1 MPDLT
6 QERSAPASDAAHT
19 ADLEREQ
26 QHLTLLYERLDG
38 MREYAQRRLRTVLLE
53 TGGTPQARSER
64 ESFTQLYSED
74 LAKYDAAEHGLCF
87 GRIDLAENADGAG
100 AAASN
105 GNGNGSTGSTGNGD
119 GQSGTGGDQAGEGER
134 RYIGRIGIL
143 DEASDYETLLLDW
156 RAPMARPFYLA
167 TTAAPEGVTRRRN
180 IRSRNRKVT
189 SVNDEYLDLEAAR
202 RDGVIGSDGGVG
214 SESALLAAL
223 NAARTGHMND
233 IVETIQSEQDAII
246 RSEHKSVLVVQGGPG
261 TGKTAVAL
269 HRAAY
274 LLYTYRQQLDKSG
287 VLIIGPNS
295 TFLDYIGQVLPSL
308 GETGVLLSTVGDL
321 YPGVQATL
329 EDSLRAG
336 ELKGSLD
343 MLEVLKKA
351 VRDWQEVPREA
362 VRLHFDGRE
371 LTLDRRIIT
380 KARGRAR
387 SSRRPHNLA
396 RPVFAAGVVDALTE
410 QLAELIGTDPLGGRN
425 LLSQADLTEIR
436 DEMRGDADIQRA
448 IAKLWP
454 LLTPQDVLG
463 GLWADARRLGNA
475 AGHLSAQDRAELQ
488 RTDSGEFSAADAPL
502 LDELAELLGID
513 DSEERE
519 RSRRRWRAQLAEAQD
534 ALDILTGSAPQDLE
548 DDLDPELLMAYDLID
563 ASQLAERQQVRT
575 TQTTAER
582 AAGDRTWTYGHVIV
596 DEAQELSEMA
606 WRMVMR
612 RIPNRW
618 ITAVGD
624 VAQTGDPA
632 GAASWQQV
640 LEPYVA
646 KRWKLTELTVNY
658 RTPAEIM
665 AIAADVLAEIDPGSS
680 IPRSVRESG
689 FAPTAHRVRPAE
701 LAAEVARLVAAEAEH
716 PGTTAVIVP
725 HDLAPKLA
733 DLTEGSARVLTVH
746 DVKGLEFDAVI
757 LVEPQLILAESPR
770 GINDLYVALTRATQR
785 LAVAHTDD
793 LPAVLSRLS

>member
-1 MPDLT
+1 
-6 QERSAPASDAAHT
+6 
-19 ADLEREQ
+19 
-26 QHLTLLYERLDG
+26 

-74 LAKYDAAEHGLCF
+74 LSKYDAAEHGLCF
-87 GRIDLAENADGAG
+87 GRIDLAESAEEDAG
-100 AAASN
+100 PAAGPGSNGRVSN
-105 GNGNGSTGSTGNGD
+105 GNGRAATGNGD
-119 GQSGTGGDQAGEGER
+119 GQAGAAGEGER

-143 DEASDYETLLLDW
+143 DEQSDYETLLLDW

-167 TTAAPEGVTRRRN
+167 TTAAPDGVTRRRH

-189 SVNDEYLDLEAAR
+189 AVNDEYLDLGAAQ
-202 RDGVIGSDGGVG
+202 RDGVIDGAGGVG
-214 SESALLAAL
+214 SESALLSAL

-233 IVETIQSEQDAII
+233 IVETIQSEQDSII
-246 RSEHKSVLVVQGGPG
+246 RSEHRSVLVVQGGPG

-274 LLYTYRQQLDKSG
+274 LLYTYRQQLDKAG

-308 GETGVLLSTVGDL
+308 GETGVLLSTVGNL
-321 YPGVQATL
+321 YPGVRATL

-351 VRDWQEVPREA
+351 VRDWQEVPREP

-396 RPVFAAGVVDALTE
+396 RPIFAAGVVDALTD
-410 QLAELIGTDPLGGRN
+410 QLAQLIGADPLGGRN

-436 DEMRGDADIQRA
+436 DEMRADAEIQRA
-448 IAKLWP
+448 IAGLWP

-463 GLWADARRLGNA
+463 GLWADARRLANA
-475 AGHLSAQDRAELQ
+475 AGNLGAEDRAELQ
-488 RTDSGEFSAADAPL
+488 RTDSGEFSDADAPL

-575 TQTTAER
+575 SQTTAER

-665 AIAADVLAEIDPGSS
+665 AIAADVLAEIDPGMS
-680 IPRSVRESG
+680 IPRSIRESG
-689 FAPTAHRVRPAE
+689 FTPAAHRVAAAE
-701 LAAEVARLVAAEAEH
+701 LAAEVARHVAAEAAH
-716 PGTTAVIVP
+716 PGTTAIIVP
-725 HDLAPKLA
+725 HDLAPELA
-733 DLTEGSARVLTVH
+733 DAADDSARVLTVH

-757 LVEPQLILAESPR
+757 LVEPQRVLAESPR
-770 GINDLYVALTRATQR
+770 GMNDLYVALTRATQR
-785 LAVAHTDD
+785 LTVVHTAD
-793 LPAVLSRLS
+793 LPPVLGKIAAAGTTA

>member
-1 MPDLT
+1 MPDRLT
-6 QERSAPASDAAHT
+6 EDLPATGHAAEL
-19 ADLEREQ
+19 AREQ
-26 QHLTLLYERLDG
+26 TNLTTLYERLDA

-74 LAKYDAAEHGLCF
+74 LTKYDAAEHGLCF
-87 GRIDLAENADGAG
+87 GRIDLAENDVAE
-100 AAASN
+100 
-105 GNGNGSTGSTGNGD
+105 
-119 GQSGTGGDQAGEGER
+119 Q
-134 RYIGRIGIL
+134 RYIGRLGIL
-143 DEASDYETLLLDW
+143 DEDDDYATLLLDW
-156 RAPMARPFYLA
+156 RAPLARPFYLA
-167 TTAAPEGVTRRRN
+167 TTATPDGVTRRRH
-180 IRSRNRKVT
+180 IRSRNRRITTVT
-189 SVNDEYLDLEAAR
+189 DEYLDLDLAR
-202 RDGVIGSDGGVG
+202 AEGAIESDSGVG
-214 SESALLAAL
+214 SESALLTAL
-223 NAARTGHMND
+223 NAARTGQMTD
-233 IVETIQSEQDAII
+233 IVETIQSQQDAII

-274 LLYTYRQQLDKSG
+274 LLYTYRKQLDKAG

-308 GETGVLLSTVGDL
+308 GETGVLLSTIGNL

-343 MLEVLKKA
+343 MIEVLKKG
-351 VRDWQEVPREA
+351 VRDWQQTPPESI
-362 VRLHFDGRE
+362 RLTFDGYE
-371 LTLDRRIIT
+371 IILDRKIVS

-396 RPVFAAGVVDALTE
+396 RPVFAASVVDALTD
-410 QLAELIGTDPLGGRN
+410 QLAQTMGKDLTGGQN

-436 DEMRGDADIQRA
+436 DEMRADTEIQRA
-448 IAKLWP
+448 IARLWP
-454 LLTPQDVLG
+454 ILTPQEVLA
-463 GLWADARRLGNA
+463 GLWADPARLARA
-475 AGHLSAQDRAELQ
+475 AGGFPPEDRKELF
-488 RTDSGEFSAADAPL
+488 RPDDGNFSAADAPL
-502 LDELAELLGID
+502 LDELAELLGVD
-513 DSEERE
+513 DAEERE

-548 DDLDPELLMAYDLID
+548 DDLDPEILMAYDLID
-563 ASQLAERQQVRT
+563 ASQLAERQNVRT
-575 TQTTAER
+575 HQTTAER

-618 ITAVGD
+618 VTIVGD

-632 GAASWQQV
+632 GASSWQQM

-646 KRWKLTELTVNY
+646 QRWKLAELTVNY

-665 AIAADVLAEIDPGSS
+665 AVAADVLAAIDPAATV
-680 IPRSVRESG
+680 PRSVRESG
-689 FAPTAHRVRPAE
+689 SAPTATRVSASE
-701 LAAEVARLVAAEAEH
+701 MIATVSELVAAEARH
-716 PGTTAVIVP
+716 PGITVV
-725 HDLAPKLA
+725 LAPHATLHDYAELA
-733 DLTEGSARVLTVH
+733 DEQVRVLTVNE
-746 DVKGLEFDAVI
+746 VKGLEFDAVI
-757 LVEPQLILAESPR
+757 LVEPQDILDESPR
-770 GINDLYVALTRATQR
+770 GLNDLYVALTRATQR
-785 LAVAHTDD
+785 LAVVHTGE
-793 LPAVLSRLS
+793 LPTALGALGR

>member
-6 QERSAPASDAAHT
+6 EERPVSATDSDT
-19 ADLEREQ
+19 AELEREQ
-26 QHLTLLYERLDG
+26 RHLTLLYERLDG
-38 MREYAQRRLRTVLLE
+38 MRQYAQRRLRTVLLE

-64 ESFTQLYSED
+64 ESFTQLYHED

-87 GRIDLAENADGAG
+87 GRIDLAATADGEP
-100 AAASN
+100 S
-105 GNGNGSTGSTGNGD
+105 GNGD
-119 GQSGTGGDQAGEGER
+119 GEH

-143 DEASDYETLLLDW
+143 DEDADYETLLLDW
-156 RAPMARPFYLA
+156 RAPLARPFYLA
-167 TTAAPEGVTRRRN
+167 TTAAPDGVTRRRH

-189 SVNDEYLDLEAAR
+189 AVTDEYLDLAAAQR
-202 RDGVIGSDGGVG
+202 AGAIDSDGGVG

-233 IVETIQSEQDAII
+233 IVETIQGEQDAII

-274 LLYTYRQQLDKSG
+274 LLYTYRQQLDKAG

-308 GETGVLLSTVGDL
+308 GETGVLLSTIGDL
-321 YPGVQATL
+321 YPGVRATL

-343 MLEVLKKA
+343 MLDVLKKA
-351 VRDWQEVPREA
+351 VRDWQEVPAEPI
-362 VRLHFDGRE
+362 RLHFDGHD
-371 LTLDRRIIT
+371 LTLDRKIVT

-396 RPVFAAGVVDALTE
+396 RPIFAAAVVDALTD
-410 QLAELIGTDPLGGRN
+410 QLAELIGANPLGGRN
-425 LLSQADLTEIR
+425 LLSQTDLTEIR
-436 DEMRGDADIQRA
+436 DEMRADPEIQRT
-448 IAKLWP
+448 IARLWP
-454 LLTPQDVLG
+454 ILTPQEVLG
-463 GLWADARRLGNA
+463 GLWADPKRLARA
-475 AGHLSAQDRAELQ
+475 AGKLTDEDRREL
-488 RTDSGEFSAADAPL
+488 RRGDSGEFSPADAPL
-502 LDELAELLGID
+502 LDELAELLGVD
-513 DSEERE
+513 DTEERE
-519 RSRRRWRAQLAEAQD
+519 RARRRWRAQLAEAQD

-548 DDLDPELLMAYDLID
+548 DELDPEILMAYDLID
-563 ASQLAERQQVRT
+563 AGQLAERQRVGRRE
-575 TQTTAER
+575 TTAER

-632 GAASWQQV
+632 GASSWQQV

-646 KRWKLTELTVNY
+646 RRWKLTELTVNY

-665 AIAADVLAEIDPGSS
+665 AVAADVLAEIDPGAGV
-680 IPRSVRESG
+680 PRSVRDSG
-689 FAPTAHRVRPAE
+689 FTPAAHRVEPSGRAD
-701 LAAEVARLVAAEAEH
+701 EVKRLVAAEADR
-716 PGTTAVIVP
+716 PGTTAVIAP
-725 HDLAPKLA
+725 HDLVAELSEVGG
-733 DLTEGSARVLTVH
+733 DSVRVLTVH

-757 LVEPQLILAESPR
+757 LVEPGRLLGESPR
-770 GINDLYVALTRATQR
+770 GLNDLYVALTRATQR
-785 LAVAHTDD
+785 LAVVHTED
-793 LPAVLSRLS
+793 LPPVLHRLA

>member
-1 MPDLT
+1 MPPTD
-6 QERSAPASDAAHT
+6 PARAT
-19 ADLEREQ
+19 ELESEQ

-38 MREYAQRRLRTVLLE
+38 MRQYAQRRLKTVLLE
-53 TGGTPQARSER
+53 GGGTPQARSER

-87 GRIDLAENADGAG
+87 GRIDLAQ
-100 AAASN
+100 
-105 GNGNGSTGSTGNGD
+105 NGD
-119 GQSGTGGDQAGEGER
+119 SEN

-143 DEASDYETLLLDW
+143 DEESDYETLLLDW

-167 TTAAPEGVTRRRN
+167 TTAAPDGVTRRRH
-180 IRSRNRKVT
+180 IRTRNRTVT
-189 SVNDEYLDLEAAR
+189 SVNDEFLDLEAAQR
-202 RDGVIGSDGGVG
+202 AGAIDSDGGVG

-233 IVETIQSEQDAII
+233 IVETIQGEQDAII

-274 LLYTYRQQLDKSG
+274 LLYTYRQQLDKAG

-308 GETGVLLSTVGDL
+308 GETGVLLSTIGNL

-351 VRDWQEVPREA
+351 VRDWQEVPREPI
-362 VRLHFDGRE
+362 RLHFDGHD
-371 LTLDRRIIT
+371 LLLDRKTVT

-387 SSRRPHNLA
+387 SSRRAHNLA
-396 RPVFAAGVVDALTE
+396 RPVFAASVVDQLTE
-410 QLAELIGTDPLGGRN
+410 QLAQIIGTNPLGGRN
-425 LLSQADLTEIR
+425 LLSQTDLTEIR
-436 DEMRGDADIQRA
+436 DEMRADAEIQRA
-448 IAKLWP
+448 IAQLWP
-454 LLTPQDVLG
+454 ILTPQEVLG
-463 GLWADARRLGNA
+463 GLWADTRRLDNA
-475 AGHLSAQDRAELQ
+475 AGQLSEADRAEL
-488 RTDSGEFSAADAPL
+488 RRSDSGEFSPADAPL
-502 LDELAELLGID
+502 LDELAELLGVD
-513 DSEERE
+513 DTEERE
-519 RSRRRWRAQLAEAQD
+519 RSRRRYRAQLAEAQD

-548 DDLDPELLMAYDLID
+548 DELDPEILMAYDLID
-563 ASQLAERQQVRT
+563 ASQLAERQRVGTR
-575 TQTTAER
+575 QTTAER

-665 AIAADVLAEIDPGSS
+665 AVAADVLAEIDPDATV
-680 IPRSVRESG
+680 PRSVRDSG
-689 FAPTAHRVRPAE
+689 FAPTAHRVDAAGLR
-701 LAAEVARLVAAEAEH
+701 AEVERLVAAEAER
-716 PGTTAVIVP
+716 PGTTAVIVS
-725 HDLAPKLA
+725 HEVVPKLA
-733 DLTEGSARVLTVH
+733 GLDGDSVRVLTVH

-757 LVEPQLILAESPR
+757 LVDPSDILDESPR
-770 GINDLYVALTRATQR
+770 GLNDLYVALTRATQR
-785 LAVAHTDD
+785 LAVVHTGD
-793 LPAVLSRLS
+793 LPEVLSRLA